1 MKGTGRKKKAYNIIL
16 AVFIINLSL
25 LMSGC
30 IPGRNSKAEG
40 NFLIYYPDKDNVK
53 VAAMGYDMVRQDT
66 DGMIEEAIKQLR
78 LQPSDYE
85 LRAAI
90 PEEVRVNSVVLT
102 DGLLLLD
109 FSTEYL
115 RNAGRDE
122 ILRRAAIV
130 RTLNQI
136 GGVDEITFTVDGS
149 VLNDS
154 KGIPVGLMT
163 ADMFI
168 DNAGDEIN
176 AYERT
181 GLILYYADEEGTGL
195 IKTSE
200 NVAYNSNISLEKLVT
215 EHLISGPLS
224 YGVYP
229 VTAPEVK
236 ILSVITKDGV
246 CYVNL
251 SKEFLQKQGKLSD
264 EVVLYSFINSLT
276 ELPNINKVQF
286 MVDSETEISFGDHS
300 YLNEAFE
307 RDLEIV
313 DGAGN
318 SGENK

>member
-1 MKGTGRKKKAYNIIL
+1 MKTAYSIIL
-16 AVFIINLSL
+16 ATALACFPL
-25 LMSGC
+25 LLSGC
-30 IPGRNSKAEG
+30 MQRKAVAAQG
-40 NFLIYYPDKDNVK
+40 DFLIYYPDKDNVK
-53 VAAMGYDMVRQDT
+53 VVPMGYDMPEQEVEGQLA
-66 DGMIEEAIKQLR
+66 EAIKQLSV
-78 LQPSDYE
+78 QPSDYE

-90 PEEVRVNSVVLT
+90 PEDIPVNSLALT
-102 DGLLLLD
+102 DGLLLID
-109 FSTEYL
+109 FGTEYL
-115 RNAGRDE
+115 RNAGREE

-130 RTLNQI
+130 RTLDQI
-136 GGVDEITFTVDGS
+136 EGVDEITFTVDGS

-154 KGIPVGLMT
+154 KGNPVGLMT

-181 GLILYYADEEGTGL
+181 GLILYYADETGTGL
-195 IKTSE
+195 VKTTES
-200 NVAYNSNISLEKLVT
+200 VAYNSNISMEKLVT

-229 VTAPEVK
+229 VTAPEVRL
-236 ILSVITKDGV
+236 ISVTTKDGV

-286 MVDSETEISFGDHS
+286 MIDSETEISFGDHS

-307 RDLEIV
+307 RNLEIV
-313 DGAGN
+313 DNEG
-318 SGENK
+318 K

>member
-1 MKGTGRKKKAYNIIL
+1 MKRAGRTKKPYNSIFAALIIS
-16 AVFIINLSL
+16 LSVML
-25 LMSGC
+25 SGC
-30 IPGRNSKAEG
+30 ILNRNAGTEG
-40 NFLIYYPDKDNVK
+40 NFMVYYPDKENVK
-53 VAAMGYDMVRQDT
+53 VVARGYDIVPQDT
-66 DGMIEEAIKQLR
+66 EGMISEAINRLS

-90 PEEVRVNSVVLT
+90 PEGVHVNSVVLT
-102 DGLLLLD
+102 DGVLLLD
-109 FSTEYL
+109 FDTEYL

-136 GGVDEITFTVDGS
+136 DGVDEISFTVDGA

-154 KGIPVGLMT
+154 KGAPVGLMT

-200 NVAYNSNISLEKLVT
+200 NVAYNSNISMEKLVT
-215 EHLISGPLS
+215 EHLITGPLS

-236 ILSVITKDGV
+236 ILSVTTKDGV

-307 RDLEIV
+307 RNLEIV
-313 DGAGN
+313 DGDGS
-318 SGENK
+318 SGTK

>member
-1 MKGTGRKKKAYNIIL
+1 
-16 AVFIINLSL
+16 
-25 LMSGC
+25 
-30 IPGRNSKAEG
+30 
-40 NFLIYYPDKDNVK
+40 
-53 VAAMGYDMVRQDT
+53 
-66 DGMIEEAIKQLR
+66 
-78 LQPSDYE
+78 
-85 LRAAI
+85 
-90 PEEVRVNSVVLT
+90 
-102 DGLLLLD
+102 
-109 FSTEYL
+109 
-115 RNAGRDE
+115 
-122 ILRRAAIV
+122 
-130 RTLNQI
+130 
-136 GGVDEITFTVDGS
+136 
-149 VLNDS
+149 
-154 KGIPVGLMT
+154 MT

-200 NVAYNSNISLEKLVT
+200 NVAYNSNISMEKLVT

-236 ILSVITKDGV
+236 ILSVTTKDGV

-307 RDLEIV
+307 RNLEIV
-313 DGAGN
+313 DGDGS
-318 SGENK
+318 SGTK